1 MALLGTLSA
10 SLLPAQPAAAQPV
23 PLVEEDFTGATAIP
37 EFRAVGSA
45 CLTGAPAAEPPGP
58 GDRPLRGCP
67 ENAAGPVPPTGAA
80 PYGYLQLT
88 SADNDQTSAVLYD
101 EPIPAG
107 QGLEVTFE
115 QWQYGTTTPEFS
127 PADGISFFLINGAA
141 TLDRPGAFG
150 GSLGYAQKL
159 PDDNPA
165 NAFEPGVNQGYVGVG
180 LDVLGNYF
188 GDWEQRGRGC
198 AQRSPAGTGFRIPA
212 PGANMV
218 TLRGPGDGTEGYC
231 FLTATTSNFTT
242 TGPWPSTLPGRL
254 HGETTTVPDDP
265 QAAQAALEPSRRTVN
280 VRITPAPDPVL
291 TVSID
296 FNDGNGMRQV
306 LSTPAPAPVPSTYK
320 FGFAASTGLFT
331 DVHLI
336 RNVVVRPVAEQPELT
351 LVKRLADDSPFPD
364 PVPVGTTVPYE
375 YAVTNSGNM
384 NITDLAVNDDV
395 VDEITCPRTTLD
407 VGETIICR
415 GVHTVT
421 PQDAARGS
429 VTNTA
434 AATGRADSTEV
445 TSPESRVTIQVA
457 GDDGTL
463 ELDKSVD
470 NSRPYRPGDTAIYRY
485 AVTNNSGSTVDDLR
499 IDDSHIQD
507 ITCQATTL
515 DPGST
520 TTCTGTFTVP
530 SSTGDKPTCK
540 GHGCRRS
547 VTNTAV
553 ARAGDLTSAPVT
565 ATIHVVQ
572 GPHHGTPGKPKEPKE
587 PEKPEKKLHH
597 PWAPHHGTTSQYD
610 SVTPEESHVTLNET
624 WMWITDSPDRPGD
637 EEVSMGTRT
646 ASARG

>member
-1 MALLGTLSA
+1 MILPA
-10 SLLPAQPAAAQPV
+10 LLPAQPASAQPV
-23 PLVEEDFTGATAIP
+23 PLVEEDFTGATTIP

-58 GDRPLRGCP
+58 GNRPLGGCP
-67 ENAAGPVPPTGAA
+67 QNAAGPVPPTGAA

-88 SADNDQTSAVLYD
+88 SADNDQSAAVLYD
-101 EPIPAG
+101 EPIPAE

-127 PADGISFFLINGAA
+127 PADGISFFLIDGAA

-198 AQRSPAGTGFRIPA
+198 AERSPAGTEFRIPA

-242 TGPWPSTLPGRL
+242 TGPWPSTLPGEL
-254 HGETTTVPDDP
+254 HGPTTTVPDDP
-265 QAAQAALEPSRRTVN
+265 QAAQTALEESRRTVN

-296 FNDGNGMRQV
+296 FNDGNGMQQV
-306 LSTPAPAPVPSTYK
+306 LSMPAPTPVPSTYK
-320 FGFAASTGLFT
+320 FGFGASTGLFT

-336 RNVVVRPVAEQPELT
+336 RNVVVRPVAEEPALT
-351 LVKRLADDSPFPD
+351 LVKRVADDAQLPD
-364 PVPVGTTVPYE
+364 PVPVGTEVPYE
-375 YAVTNSGNM
+375 YVVTNSGNM

-395 VDEITCPRTTLD
+395 VDEIICPRTTLD
-407 VGETIICR
+407 VGVTIICR
-415 GVHTVT
+415 GVYTVT
-421 PQDAARGS
+421 QQDATRGS

-434 AATGRADSTEV
+434 TAIGRADANEV
-445 TSPESRVTIQVA
+445 TSPESQVTIQVA
-457 GDDGTL
+457 DEEEEML
-463 ELDKSVD
+463 ELVKSVD
-470 NSRPYRPGDTAIYRY
+470 DSRPYQPGDTVLYRY
-485 AVTNNSGSTVDDLR
+485 VVTNNSTSTVDDVR
-499 IDDSHIQD
+499 IEDSHIQD

-515 DPGST
+515 DPGAS

-530 SSTGDKPTCK
+530 SSTGGKPECK
-540 GHGCRRS
+540 GHDCRFS
-547 VTNTAV
+547 ITNTAV
-553 ARAGDLTSAPVT
+553 ARAGDLTSAPAT
-565 ATIHVVQ
+565 ATIQVVL
-572 GPHHGTPGKPKEPKE
+572 GPHHCSPGKPGKKKPHHSWTPHHGTK
-587 PEKPEKKLHH
+587 
-597 PWAPHHGTTSQYD
+597 SQCD
-610 SVTPEESHVTLNET
+610 SVTPQESWVTLNET
-624 WMWITDSPDRPGD
+624 WMWVTDSPESPGD
-637 EEVSMGTRT
+637 GEVSMGTRT
-646 ASARG
+646 ASERG

>member
-1 MALLGTLSA
+1 MALLSTLSA
-10 SLLPAQPAAAQPV
+10 SLLLAQPAAAQPV

-45 CLTGAPAAEPPGP
+45 CLTGAPAAAEPPGP
-58 GDRPLRGCP
+58 GNRPLTGCP

-101 EPIPAG
+101 EPISAE
-107 QGLEVTFE
+107 QGLQVTFE

-127 PADGISFFLINGAA
+127 PADGISFFLIDGAA

-198 AQRSPAGTGFRIPA
+198 AQRSPAGTEFRIPA

-218 TLRGPGDGTEGYC
+218 TLRGPGNGTEGYC

-242 TGPWPSTLPGRL
+242 TGPWPSTLPGQL
-254 HGETTTVPDDP
+254 HGETTTVPGDP

-296 FNDGNGMRQV
+296 FNDGNGMQQV
-306 LSTPAPAPVPSTYK
+306 LSTPAPTPVPATYK

-336 RNVVVRPVAEQPELT
+336 RNVVVRPVAEEPELT
-351 LVKRLADDSPFPD
+351 LVKRVAEDSQLPD

-375 YAVTNSGNM
+375 YEVTNIGNM
-384 NITDLAVNDDV
+384 NITDLTVNDDV
-395 VDEITCPRTTLD
+395 VDQVTCPQTTLD

-415 GVHTVT
+415 GTHTVT
-421 PQDAARGS
+421 PRDAERGS
-429 VTNTA
+429 ITNTA
-434 AATGRADSTEV
+434 TATGRADSTEV
-445 TSPESRVTIQVA
+445 TSPESQVTIEVTGEEGA
-457 GDDGTL
+457 L

-470 NSRPYRPGDTAIYRY
+470 NSRPYRPGDTVIYRY
-485 AVTNNSGSTVDDLR
+485 TVTNNSPSTVADLR

-515 DPGST
+515 DPGAV

-530 SSTGDKPTCK
+530 NKGGKPTCK
-540 GHGCRRS
+540 GHDCRHS
-547 VTNTAV
+547 ITNTAV
-553 ARAGDLTSAPVT
+553 ARAGDLTSAPAT
-565 ATIHVVQ
+565 ATIQVVQ
-572 GPHHGTPGKPKEPKE
+572 EPHHCSPGKPGEKRPHHSWTPHHGTKSGC
-587 PEKPEKKLHH
+587 
-597 PWAPHHGTTSQYD
+597 G
-610 SVTPEESHVTLNET
+610 SVTPNGSSVSLDET
-624 WMWITDSPDRPGD
+624 WMWVTDSPDRPGD
-637 EEVSMGTRT
+637 GEVSMGTRT